1 MNKEDYFKY
10 YIQGSDHY
18 LLPKDI
24 FNELFQEMV
33 NWREEAQYLR
43 KILHKINI
51 NGVEE
56 ENTSVLDL
64 INENKELKE
73 MIDEEDGCNKRRL
86 QIFNLK
92 DKLCKELKNIKI
104 LKQENKI
111 LKEQQ
116 KEFINFLESM
126 WQEKQDIWYIKILSK
141 YKEIIGE
148 NNE

>member
-33 NWREEAQYLR
+33 NWKEEAQYLR

-64 INENKELKE
+64 INENKELQTKYNKVLTMLANHYPPCE
-73 MIDEEDGCNKRRL
+73 IDGFMDKNTDYCSINCGVDEE
-86 QIFNLK
+86 IFKECWDRYITQNL
-92 DKLCKELKNIKI
+92 E
-104 LKQENKI
+104 
-111 LKEQQ
+111 
-116 KEFINFLESM
+116 
-126 WQEKQDIWYIKILSK
+126 
-141 YKEIIGE
+141 G

>member
-24 FNELFQEMV
+24 FNELFREMV
-33 NWREEAQYLR
+33 NWREESQYLR

-64 INENKELKE
+64 INENKELQTKYNKVLTMLANNYPPCEIDGFMDKNTDYCSINCGVDEKIFKE
-73 MIDEEDGCNKRRL
+73 CWDRYIA
-86 QIFNLK
+86 QNL
-92 DKLCKELKNIKI
+92 E
-104 LKQENKI
+104 
-111 LKEQQ
+111 
-116 KEFINFLESM
+116 
-126 WQEKQDIWYIKILSK
+126 
-141 YKEIIGE
+141 G

>member
-1 MNKEDYFKY
+1 MNKENYSKY

-51 NGVEE
+51 NGIEE

-73 MIDEEDGCNKRRL
+73 
-86 QIFNLK
+86 
-92 DKLCKELKNIKI
+92 
-104 LKQENKI
+104 
-111 LKEQQ
+111 QQ

-126 WQEKQDIWYIKILSK
+126 WEETQDIWYIKILSK

>member
-24 FNELFQEMV
+24 FNELFREMV
-33 NWREEAQYLR
+33 NWREESQYLR

-64 INENKELKE
+64 INENKELQTKYNKVLTMLANNYPPCEIDGFMDKNTDYCSINCGVDEKIFKE
-73 MIDEEDGCNKRRL
+73 CWDRYIT
-86 QIFNLK
+86 QNL
-92 DKLCKELKNIKI
+92 E
-104 LKQENKI
+104 
-111 LKEQQ
+111 
-116 KEFINFLESM
+116 
-126 WQEKQDIWYIKILSK
+126 
-141 YKEIIGE
+141 G

>member
-24 FNELFQEMV
+24 FNELFQEIV
-33 NWREEAQYLR
+33 NWKEEAQYLR

-64 INENKELKE
+64 INK
-73 MIDEEDGCNKRRL
+73 
-86 QIFNLK
+86 
-92 DKLCKELKNIKI
+92 
-104 LKQENKI
+104 NKI
-111 LKEQQ
+111 LKEHLKVERKDANEVQDRIDKAVDTLYCWGEALQPEFQ
-116 KEFINFLESM
+116 KKMLE
-126 WQEKQDIWYIKILSK
+126 ILK
-141 YKEIIGE
+141 GE
-148 NNE
+148 DNNG